1 MSPSP
6 TESTQPKRFATIVRT
21 AAVYLSLALGGGIT
35 VLHAIQSDWLAP
47 VTMIPPW
54 MWLVPA
60 GILAFIARHLLTR
73 RLIIVTLLIWV
84 AFVILFAEEACSL
97 VRFDTL
103 PERQQ
108 AGSITRVAT
117 LNCNL
122 SSTDAA
128 LELTE
133 YSPDIVLLQESPSA
147 NQLTRLAVELLGE
160 DAEFVTTGDTS
171 ILSKGK
177 LQRIS
182 ADPASHF
189 CHAVVT
195 LSDGQQADV
204 VSLRLSPP
212 VFDIDFLSSKFW
224 QKHHQTRVKH
234 RQQLQAIVD
243 HLNASAV
250 TQRWIIGGDFNLV
263 GGDGSLSPLESF
275 QDTFRQTGSGWCN
288 TGTNDYPLFRVDQ
301 IWIKGDLRST
311 INKTFRTK
319 HSDHRAVVTDL
330 RNQE

>member
-1 MSPSP
+1 MNSSP
-6 TESTQPKRFATIVRT
+6 TEPTQPKRFVTIMRT
-21 AAVYLSLALGGGIT
+21 GAVYLNLALGVGIA

-47 VTMIPPW
+47 VTMVPPW

-60 GILAFIARHLLTR
+60 AILAFIARAVLNRSLVIVVLL
-73 RLIIVTLLIWV
+73 VWV
-84 AFVILFAEEACSL
+84 AFVFLFAEEARSL
-97 VRFDTL
+97 VRFNTL

-108 AGSITRVAT
+108 TDSITRVAT

-122 SSTDAA
+122 GSSDAA
-128 LELTE
+128 LELAK
-133 YSPDIVLLQESPSA
+133 YSPDIVFLQESPSA
-147 NQLTRLAVELLGE
+147 SQLSQLAVRLLGE
-160 DAEFVTTGDTS
+160 DAEFITSGDTS
-171 ILSKGK
+171 IVSKGK
-177 LQRIS
+177 LQLIT
-182 ADPASHF
+182 ADRASHF

-195 LSDGQQADV
+195 LPDGQQADV

-212 VFDIDFLSSKFW
+212 VFDIDFLSGKFW
-224 QKHHQTRVKH
+224 RKHQQTRVKH

-311 INKTFRTK
+311 VNKTFETK

-330 RNQE
+330 QN

>member
-1 MSPSP
+1 M
-6 TESTQPKRFATIVRT
+6 QPKRFAIFVRT
-21 AAVYLSLALGGGIT
+21 VAVYLNLALG
-35 VLHAIQSDWLAP
+35 VAVVVVHALQSDWLAP
-47 VTMIPPW
+47 VTMIPAW

-60 GILAFIARHLLTR
+60 GVLTFIARPILSRHLIL
-73 RLIIVTLLIWV
+73 LTLLIWV
-84 AFVILFAEEACSL
+84 AFVILYAEEARSL
-97 VRFDTL
+97 VRFKSL
-103 PERQQ
+103 PKRQ
-108 AGSITRVAT
+108 SMSLTTRVAT

-122 SSTDAA
+122 GSKDAA
-128 LELTE
+128 LELAE

-147 NQLTRLAVELLGE
+147 SQLPQLAIELLGE
-160 DAEFVTTGDTS
+160 QADFVTTGDAS

-177 LQRIS
+177 LQLIS
-182 ADPASHF
+182 ADRGSHF

-195 LSDGQQADV
+195 LPDGQRADV

-212 VFDIDFLSSKFW
+212 VFDIDFLSGKFW

-243 HLNASAV
+243 HLNESAV
-250 TQRWIIGGDFNLV
+250 TKRWIIGGDFNLV

-275 QDTFRQTGSGWCN
+275 QDTFHQTGSGWCN

-301 IWIKGDLRST
+301 IWIQGPLQST
-311 INKTFRTK
+311 INKTFETK

-330 RNQE
+330 LSQEE